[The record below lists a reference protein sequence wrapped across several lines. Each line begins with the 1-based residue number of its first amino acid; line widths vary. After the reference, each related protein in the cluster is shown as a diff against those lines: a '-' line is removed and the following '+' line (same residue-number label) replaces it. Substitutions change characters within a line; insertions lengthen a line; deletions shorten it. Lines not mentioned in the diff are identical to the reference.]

1 MIEHVTGDKYSEI
14 FADIYNDAIELFA
27 EDQRGTAA
35 ADVFIPQL
43 ENDENFIEKEE
54 DGGIAAFMS
63 YHQYGNYYE
72 LTSLYV
78 KKEYQRKGIGQKL
91 LCHMERSLN
100 GGEVVFVKV
109 LKNAPW
115 SLEFYR
121 SNGYMPLDAR
131 LRECAEALN
140 IAEKPWSLVLCKRIN
155 SETA

>member
-1 MIEHVTGDKYSEI
+1 MILHVTDQKYAKAFS
-14 FADIYNDAIELFA
+14 DIYNNAIELFA

-43 ENDENFIEKEE
+43 ESDENFIEIQE

-78 KKEYQRKGIGQKL
+78 KKEYQRKGIGNKL
-91 LCHMERSLN
+91 LKHMEQNLN
-100 GGEVVFVKV
+100 GGGVVFVKV

-115 SLEFYR
+115 SLDFYR
-121 SNGYMPLDAR
+121 SNGYVPLDPQ
-131 LRECAEALN
+131 LRECAAALN
-140 IAEKPWSLVLCKRIN
+140 ITEKPWSIVLYKN
-155 SETA
+155 LS